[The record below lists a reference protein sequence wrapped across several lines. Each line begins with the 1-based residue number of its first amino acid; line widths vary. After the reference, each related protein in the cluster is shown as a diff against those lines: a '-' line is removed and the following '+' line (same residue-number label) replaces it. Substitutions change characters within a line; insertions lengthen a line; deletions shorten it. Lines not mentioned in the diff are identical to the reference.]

1 MAALVICAT
10 SCTKE
15 DVSST
20 VVGNGEVVEVN
31 FSANLSELGTRVTTG
46 SGAAADRLQV
56 NVFDAANGNQLTEL
70 SRTDSRSSKD
80 ESFNFSLPLVKGMT
94 YDIVLWADMGDNS
107 IYTLK
112 GKVVTAD
119 YSAVKSNDE
128 NLDAFCFVFKGFDPT
143 NPAHSPHFTL
153 RRPFAQLNAATN
165 DKAAVA
171 ASGIELTTSEVKVLA
186 YNQFDIFEGT
196 VPQGATKA
204 EVTFG
209 AANIPGGDLNGNATY
224 EYLSANYL
232 FVPATGALTDAE
244 YTFKGKKTNGDVVVT
259 FTGTSYSAIPLKP
272 NHRTNILGA
281 LLTKPADFVV
291 DINAD
296 FTTPDE
302 VVDIWDGKT
311 VTEVTPVDD
320 VYTITSANQLAWLA
334 EQVNAGNTFKNKTVK
349 LAANIDLDNKLWTP
363 IGLGESDPKFQGTF
377 DGAATRQGECHTI
390 SNLYIAPKKGEY
402 TAAGL
407 FGTLQGVVKNIIID
421 GAYVEHVTSSNSS
434 GATTNGIAVVAG
446 STYNTAFETSIENVT
461 VKNATVKGN
470 RMVSAMIGYAQSA
483 VKNCHIEDITLIAT
497 PDNLSNGYDN
507 GDKVGGFIGVGTH
520 NNAFVD
526 GCSAKNVNI
535 TAYRDMG
542 AIIGCG
548 YGQKITNNSIEGVVN
563 ITIDQKNG
571 FYGEKN
577 ANAEVILGRNEGEAL
592 ATSNTVNAEV
602 TICYLGT
609 KSKTL
614 SLSKPYNYVFE
625 DLTIKVVDGDAV
637 KIAENL
643 NTTITLVGNVVL
655 ESEAGSGIDATN
667 ATLNLV
673 GNTENHLTA
682 KGNGTH
688 AFGIGGD
695 NAKVTLN
702 GVTVDYV
709 CGGYV
714 QPLFEADTKY
724 GKSEPEGGAAI
735 GGAEVNILNSTITKA
750 DGGSKAAA
758 IGARFWQSTTIN
770 IENSTIVEANGGN
783 ASAGIGGSRYA
794 QDSKYNLEINIK
806 NSTVTANGGQHG
818 AGIGSGY
825 DTHCNQQDYTATNQI
840 NIDATSTVNAKGG
853 KYAAGIG
860 TGFHSA
866 YLTGAIETGATV
878 NAVSGENFYKD
889 AYTKAQNIGY
899 GVVDPA
905 REFSKD
911 NYNVTF
917 TVNGTV
923 IENPLPPVVDING
936 TPYPS
941 FKDAINAAQAGD
953 TITLSDDVTLS
964 EELEIPAGVTL
975 NGNGKQING
984 SIYAGGDLTFEGHTK
999 VTSFSAAY
1007 YNRTITIGEGACL
1020 EVTGGGRTSLA
1031 YGNTFDITG
1040 SITDAKT
1047 ADKTS
1052 IQPSLILPAGISIT
1066 GGNNATF
1073 NIKNAY
1079 VQIGSTTSKNSSANG
1094 EFTINIENSIAEFTN
1109 QLTFSVPTSGMNPT
1123 FNINV
1128 KNSVLTTAKKLILA
1142 APNCNMV
1149 VDNSTINVAT
1159 YFRNSGNVELK
1170 NGSVLTGSTIQ
1181 FGESGG
1187 HDGVTTVDNSTF
1199 TINANNTGEAYD
1211 GKNSGSITAKNGAN
1225 VNVKYYKDLTI
1236 NADATSTFTGTEVF

>member
-1 MAALVICAT
+1 
-10 SCTKE
+10 
-15 DVSST
+15 
-20 VVGNGEVVEVN
+20 
-31 FSANLSELGTRVTTG
+31 
-46 SGAAADRLQV
+46 
-56 NVFDAANGNQLTEL
+56 
-70 SRTDSRSSKD
+70 
-80 ESFNFSLPLVKGMT
+80 
-94 YDIVLWADMGDNS
+94 
-107 IYTLK
+107 
-112 GKVVTAD
+112 
-119 YSAVKSNDE
+119 
-128 NLDAFCFVFKGFDPT
+128 
-143 NPAHSPHFTL
+143 
-153 RRPFAQLNAATN
+153 
-165 DKAAVA
+165 
-171 ASGIELTTSEVKVLA
+171 
-186 YNQFDIFEGT
+186 
-196 VPQGATKA
+196 
-204 EVTFG
+204 
-209 AANIPGGDLNGNATY
+209 
-224 EYLSANYL
+224 
-232 FVPATGALTDAE
+232 
-244 YTFKGKKTNGDVVVT
+244 
-259 FTGTSYSAIPLKP
+259 IPLKQ
-272 NHRTNILGA
+272 NYRTNILGA
-281 LLTKPADFVV
+281 LLTKETEIKVEILPGFG
-291 DINAD
+291 
-296 FTTPDE
+296 TPDE

-421 GAYVEHVTSSNSS
+421 GAYVEHVTSSNSN
-434 GATTNGIAVVAG
+434 GDTTNGIAVVAG

-483 VKNCHIEDITLIAT
+483 VKNCHIEGITLIAT

-655 ESEAGSGIDATN
+655 ESEDGSGIDATN

-695 NAKVTLN
+695 GANVTLN

-758 IGARFWQSTTIN
+758 IGAKFWQSTTIN

-794 QDSKYNLEINIK
+794 QDSKYNLEINIR

-825 DTHCNQQDYTATNQI
+825 DTHCNQEDYTATNQI

-878 NAVSGENFYKD
+878 NAVSGEDFYKD
-889 AYTKAQNIGY
+889 AYTTAQNIGY

-923 IENPLPPVVDING
+923 IDNPLPPVVDING
-936 TPYPS
+936 TLYPS

-1109 QLTFSVPTSGMNPT
+1109 QLTFSEPTSGMNPT

-1187 HDGVTTVDNSTF
+1187 HDGETTVDNSTF